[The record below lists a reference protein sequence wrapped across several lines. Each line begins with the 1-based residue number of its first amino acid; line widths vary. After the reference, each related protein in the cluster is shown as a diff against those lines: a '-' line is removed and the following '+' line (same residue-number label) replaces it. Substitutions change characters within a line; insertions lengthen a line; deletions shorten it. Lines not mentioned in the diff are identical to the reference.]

1 MNRLLTT
8 LGLAPVVLTAAFLLH
23 ADTAKVSTG
32 GAGAARAKEKP
43 SQPQSA
49 NQGSPAQVFGMACDS
64 TLHDAIAS
72 RQYRSPTDCEVK
84 FDDHL
89 RNGLLDA
96 VKPAIQEL
104 QKAGWSPFQQPSI
117 DRMAGLARDY
127 KVYRMESTAR
137 HEVVW
142 QLERHSEVEE
152 TQYRNKRED
161 EILANPALDA
171 NHQNREL
178 MATQWETLSNDY
190 VQMSAS
196 VNLPADAVSYMKPL
210 TTHALAATGFAF
222 STNDTDD
229 NEEGQTILSPYK
241 TFLYLGPT
249 HETTVQNR
257 DGSSTLKIDPVF
269 DANAPALAAQVIKI
283 TIVCDPKLGASILS
297 NIDLHKL
304 QDLIYKGS
312 H

>member
-1 MNRLLTT
+1 MNRLLTA

-23 ADTAKVSTG
+23 ADTAKVPSG
-32 GAGAARAKEKP
+32 GADAVRVKKAAN
-43 SQPQSA
+43 QPQSA
-49 NQGSPAQVFGMACDS
+49 RQASAAQVFGQACDP
-64 TLHDAIAS
+64 TLHDAIAT
-72 RQYRSPTDCEVK
+72 RQYRSPSDCEVK

-89 RNGLLDA
+89 RSGLIDA
-96 VKPAIQEL
+96 LKPAIQNLEN
-104 QKAGWSPFQQPSI
+104 AGWSPFQQPSI
-117 DRMAGLARDY
+117 DKMSGLVRDY

-152 TQYRNKRED
+152 TKYRNKRED
-161 EILANPALDA
+161 EVLANPAFDA
-171 NHQNREL
+171 NRQNQEL
-178 MATQWETLSNDY
+178 MAIQWETLSNDY

-196 VNLPADAVSYMKPL
+196 VNLPGDAVSYMKPL
-210 TTHALAATGFAF
+210 TPHSLAGTGFAF

-229 NEEGQTILSPYK
+229 NEQGETVLSPYK

-257 DGSSTLKIDPVF
+257 DGSSTIRIEPIF

-283 TIVCDPKLGASILS
+283 TIACDPKLGAAILS

-304 QDLIYKGS
+304 QDLVYKGN
-312 H
+312 